1 MNDSIGVRGESDAGT
16 SIRAKRDGA
25 EGPVHPDGIVERA
38 VSMAWIRARTGVEG
52 YLKAELAIFR
62 SGFMAGIDFA
72 SVHIGAAVREGLRK
86 AEGEKGG

>member
-38 VSMAWIRARTGVEG
+38 VSMAWIRARTGVE
-52 YLKAELAIFR
+52 
-62 SGFMAGIDFA
+62 
-72 SVHIGAAVREGLRK
+72 
-86 AEGEKGG
+86 